1 MRPLSPLVAALLAV
15 GLTGLSVGQ
24 VATPEPAPPVQWSFD
39 AEVGGWQSADPATQP
54 TITTDANVIRGEEGG
69 GVLEYEYTPAMGVF
83 SGIVAPVETGLDGA
97 RSLHYW
103 LSTTDYALLANVLT
117 EIDGSEYVTMICSLP
132 GAWQEVALDLAE
144 FELGENSSDENGQLD
159 ADQVQGIAVADITG
173 FLAQAALNETFL
185 VPPDLNP
192 RIMWLDEFA
201 VSTESFGLRWQE
213 FEVNG
218 KPAVRLDSFEQSPLR
233 WFLLAGKGIEVDYDQ
248 DHVADGEFSLR
259 IAYDLP
265 PGKLVG
271 AMTGMSGAPLTGVER
286 LSLSVM
292 SEVPTT
298 LLVQLKERDGSEYR
312 TIRGITATDDLQ
324 RLHFGLEELEL
335 GDDSQDENGRL
346 DLDQVRE
353 FVLADVSLMTE
364 TPVLV
369 NTLWI
374 DDIVFSQ

>member
-1 MRPLSPLVAALLAV
+1 MCRPSIVAALALCLLAPS
-15 GLTGLSVGQ
+15 LSTAQ
-24 VATPEPAPPVQWSFD
+24 TEAPAEPIVRWSFD
-39 AEVGGWQSADPATQP
+39 AEVGGWQSADPAAQP
-54 TITTDANVIRGEEGG
+54 TIATDANVIRADETG
-69 GVLEYEYTPAMGVF
+69 GVLEYEYTPGAF

-117 EIDGSEYVTMICSLP
+117 EIDGSEYVAMVCSLP
-132 GAWQEVALDLAE
+132 GAWQEVALDLGE
-144 FELGENSSDENGQLD
+144 FELGEDSSDENEQLD
-159 ADQVQGIAVADITG
+159 ADQVQTIAIADITG
-173 FLAQAALNETFL
+173 FLAEAALNETFL
-185 VPPDLNP
+185 VAPDLEP

-201 VSTESFGLRWQE
+201 ASTESLGPRWQE
-213 FEVNG
+213 FEVDG

-233 WFLLAGKGIEVDYDQ
+233 WFLLAGKGIDVDYDQ

-271 AMTGMSGAPLTGVER
+271 AMTGMNGAPLTGMQR
-286 LSLSVM
+286 LSLSLM

-298 LLVQLKERDGSEYR
+298 LIVQLKERDGSEYR
-312 TIRGITATDDLQ
+312 TIRGITATDALQ

-346 DLDQVRE
+346 DLDQVKE
-353 FVLADVSLMTE
+353 FVLADGSLMTE
-364 TPVLV
+364 TPVRV